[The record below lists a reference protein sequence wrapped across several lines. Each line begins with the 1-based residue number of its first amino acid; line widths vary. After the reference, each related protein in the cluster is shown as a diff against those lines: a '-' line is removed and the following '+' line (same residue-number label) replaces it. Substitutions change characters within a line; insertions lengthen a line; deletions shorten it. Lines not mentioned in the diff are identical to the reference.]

1 MYVCVVFQCLG
12 QSIYS
17 VPYMGINMVECDISE
32 VIYYKDSSTGRTQ
45 VLRESLRI
53 LHTEGGFAGQPDFHL
68 LSFWMVACQWFF
80 PLYGSCF

>member
-1 MYVCVVFQCLG
+1 MYVCVVIQCLG

-17 VPYMGINMVECDISE
+17 VPYMGMNVVEFDVSE
-32 VIYYKDSSTGRTQ
+32 VIYYKDSSAERTQ

-53 LHTEGGFAGQPDFHL
+53 LHAQWGFVGQPDFHL
-68 LSFWMVACQWFF
+68 LSFWMAACQWFF